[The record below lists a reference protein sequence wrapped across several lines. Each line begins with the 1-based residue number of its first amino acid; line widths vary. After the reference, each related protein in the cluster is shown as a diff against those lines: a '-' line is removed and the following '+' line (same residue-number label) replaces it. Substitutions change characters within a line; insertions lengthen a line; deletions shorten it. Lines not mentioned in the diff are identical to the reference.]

1 MRGKRSEQIVLQK
14 IIGYCDGVA
23 QILEKHHFDKEE
35 FENDREFQFASG
47 MCIIQI
53 GELVTRLGEDFMKRY
68 SDIPWRQIRGMRN
81 IYAHDY
87 DIVDNDMVWETLT
100 EEIPILR
107 EKIQKIYHVISV
119 EE

>member
-53 GELVTRLGEDFMKRY
+53 DELE
-68 SDIPWRQIRGMRN
+68 
-81 IYAHDY
+81 
-87 DIVDNDMVWETLT
+87 
-100 EEIPILR
+100 
-107 EKIQKIYHVISV
+107 
-119 EE
+119 